1 VREAQG
7 VLAQGKAAVF
17 IDRDGTLIEDR
28 HHLASV
34 EQIRVYSNSFEAV
47 RRINASERLAV
58 VITNQSVIAR
68 GLVTELE
75 LSEIHSVMVELFAR
89 EEAILDAIYYCPHHP
104 EEGSGPFT
112 RECDCRKPNP
122 GMLIRASDDLEI
134 DLGRSV
140 LIGDTL
146 SDIEAGNRGG
156 CRTVLVKTGY
166 GAEFAARFSSDPE
179 SLRTEQI
186 PDYVAPD
193 VLGAVEWSVNQDIP

>member
-1 VREAQG
+1 
-7 VLAQGKAAVF
+7 VF

-34 EQIRVYSNSFEAV
+34 EQIRVFSNSFEAV
-47 RRINASERLAV
+47 RRVNASGRLAV

-68 GLVTELE
+68 GLLTEPE
-75 LSEIHSVMVELFAR
+75 LSEIHSVMVELFAQ
-89 EEAILDAIYYCPHHP
+89 EDAVLDAIYYCPHHP
-104 EEGSGPFT
+104 KEGSGSFT
-112 RECDCRKPNP
+112 RKCDCRKPNP
-122 GMLIRASDDLEI
+122 GMLIRASDDLGI

-156 CRTVLVKTGY
+156 ARTVLVMTGY
-166 GAEFAARFSSDPE
+166 GSECAARISSNPD
-179 SLRTEQI
+179 SVSTEQI

-193 VLGAVEWSVNQDIP
+193 VLEAVEWSLNQDIP

>member
-1 VREAQG
+1 MDGLSALVQR
-7 VLAQGKAAVF
+7 KAAVF

-34 EQIRVYSNSFEAV
+34 EQIRVFSNSFEAV
-47 RRINASERLAV
+47 RRVNASGRLAV

-68 GLVTELE
+68 GLLTEPE
-75 LSEIHSVMVELFAR
+75 LSEIHSVMVELFAQ
-89 EEAILDAIYYCPHHP
+89 EDAVLDAIYYCPHHP
-104 EEGSGPFT
+104 KEGSGSFT
-112 RECDCRKPNP
+112 RKCDCRKPNP
-122 GMLIRASDDLEI
+122 GMLIRASDDLGI

-156 CRTVLVKTGY
+156 ARTVLVMTGY
-166 GAEFAARFSSDPE
+166 GSECAARISSNPD
-179 SLRTEQI
+179 SVSTEQI

-193 VLGAVEWSVNQDIP
+193 VLEAVEWSLNQDIP